1 MLCALAPASTVNAA
15 LGTAVGAPQ
24 SDVNGSVTVCT
35 YKSINPP
42 QSVIVRIDTSTN
54 ASAFVASKSQFV
66 TQGETTTPV
75 SGLGDQAFSS
85 TLSAGSITNSTIV
98 VLKGSASL
106 LITGS
111 ASLAQVEAL
120 ATQLLPHL

>member
-1 MLCALAPASTVNAA
+1 VRTGAGVHRERRAGHSRGRPAIRRERVGDRLHLQVDQPAP
-15 LGTAVGAPQ
+15 VGHRPHRHH
-24 SDVNGSVTVCT
+24 
-35 YKSINPP
+35 Y
-42 QSVIVRIDTSTN
+42 R
-54 ASAFVASKSQFV
+54 ASAFVASTSQFV

-85 TLSAGSITNSTIV
+85 TLAARSITNSTIV

-106 LITGS
+106 LVTGS

-120 ATQLLPHL
+120 ATQLLPHI

>member
-1 MLCALAPASTVNAA
+1 VSCALAPASTVNAA

-35 YKSINPP
+35 YKSISPP
-42 QSVIVRIDTSTN
+42 QSVIVRIDTGTD

-106 LITGS
+106 LVTGS

-120 ATQLLPHL
+120 ATQLLPHI

>member
-1 MLCALAPASTVNAA
+1 VSCALAPASTVNAA
-15 LGTAVGAPQ
+15 LGTAMGAPQ

-42 QSVIVRIDTSTN
+42 QSVIVRIDTSTD
-54 ASAFVASKSQFV
+54 ASAFVAPKSQFV
-66 TQGETTTPV
+66 TQGETTAV

-85 TLSAGSITNSTIV
+85 ALSAGSITSGTIV
-98 VLKGSASL
+98 VLKGSATL
-106 LITGS
+106 LVTGS

-120 ATQLLPHL
+120 ATRLLPHI